1 MCPNYSYYQSM
12 REAAAAD
19 FPQHLGDVVEG
30 GPTFTDSQVFR
41 SAQRIDDILVLNMAS
56 DNSK

>member
-12 REAAAAD
+12 REAAAAAAD

-30 GPTFTDSQVFR
+30 GPTFTDSQVAR
-41 SAQRIDDILVLNMAS
+41 SAQRIDDILAQYGFTQ
-56 DNSK
+56 